1 MGDAKVGLAE
11 ISHGLGEWAAPKS
24 WTEQARSLYARW
36 NAYVDQRSGPTNA
49 EVPTYAHVVG
59 AVNRLAGERDL
70 ALTAAGG
77 MPGELE
83 MNWKAKGIA
92 TFDCEFGFSCMGYEI
107 AGGWGA
113 KMADPSREVFVMVG
127 DGSYLLMNSDIYSS
141 VLTGMKLI
149 VVVCDNGGFLV
160 IDRLQRAKGIPS
172 FNNSIETC
180 RTAVPPFRVDF
191 ARHAEAMGA
200 VGIRVGSMGE
210 LDEANKRAQAA
221 DRTTVIHVDVHP
233 TDWSGNDNSWWECG
247 TPEVSERDTVARAR
261 KEQVAGKKRQRL
273 GV

>member
-1 MGDAKVGLAE
+1 
-11 ISHGLGEWAAPKS
+11 
-24 WTEQARSLYARW
+24 
-36 NAYVDQRSGPTNA
+36 
-49 EVPTYAHVVG
+49 
-59 AVNRLAGERDL
+59 
-70 ALTAAGG
+70 
-77 MPGELE
+77 
-83 MNWKAKGIA
+83 
-92 TFDCEFGFSCMGYEI
+92 MGYEI

-191 ARHAEAMGA
+191 AKHAEAMGA
-200 VGIRVGSMGE
+200 IGVRVKGIGD
-210 LDEANKRAQAA
+210 LEAAIERAKAA
-221 DRTTVIHVDVHP
+221 DRTTVIHIDVHP
-233 TDWSGNDNSWWECG
+233 TDWTGENHAWWECG
-247 TPEVSERDTVARAR
+247 TPEISARDTVRAARR
-261 KEQVAGKKRQRL
+261 EHEAGKAKQRL